1 MDDFYSET
9 LNENLERAYTALR
22 WAKVMAEAQG
32 LKSKNPKVYSALLE
46 AIDATHE
53 VMEECGNE
61 RAA

>member
-1 MDDFYSET
+1 MDEFYSET
-9 LNENLERAYTALR
+9 FAENLERAYTALR

-32 LKSKNPKVYSALLE
+32 LKSENPKAYQALIE

-53 VMEECGNE
+53 VMEEIQDE